1 MHCTSPPTDTSLT
14 LTNLTQIME
23 DVEMGRYVRIYL
35 DIPPSVYN
43 DISKQHSDESQKKKA
58 LCEWYL
64 NNHPSPSWKH
74 IAQYLYLHQKHDVL
88 DVLDVLRG
96 RYLKGGS
103 ACCYICYHMTCS
115 IVLHVQSLN
124 HTSL

>member
-1 MHCTSPPTDTSLT
+1 MHCISPPTDTSLT

-23 DVEMGRYVRIYL
+23 DVEMDMWICPYL
-35 DIPPSVYN
+35 DIPGSVYY
-43 DISKQHSDESQKKKA
+43 DISKQHYDESQKKKA

-74 IAQYLYLHQKHDVL
+74 IANALYINGDH

-103 ACCYICYHMTCS
+103 ACCYICYHMTY
-115 IVLHVQSLN
+115 VLYHMIMVL
-124 HTSL
+124 LD

>member
-1 MHCTSPPTDTSLT
+1 MHCISPPTDTSLT

-23 DVEMGRYVRIYL
+23 DVVMKDYVIRIYL
-35 DIPPSVYN
+35 DIPPSVYD
-43 DISKQHSDESQKKKA
+43 DISKQHSDESQKNKA

-74 IAQYLYLHQKHDVL
+74 IADALCLNGDH

-103 ACCYICYHMTCS
+103 ACCYICYHMTYSSSSCS
-115 IVLHVQSLN
+115 KP
-124 HTSL
+124 

>member
-1 MHCTSPPTDTSLT
+1 MHCISPPTDTSLT

-23 DVEMGRYVRIYL
+23 DVEMDKWGIHIFL
-35 DIPPSVYN
+35 DILSVSVYD
-43 DISKQHSDESQKKKA
+43 DISKQHSDESQKKKV

-64 NNHPSPSWKH
+64 NNHPSPSWRH
-74 IAQYLYLHQKHDVL
+74 IADALYCNDYH

-103 ACCYICYHMTCS
+103 ACCYIC
-115 IVLHVQSLN
+115 
-124 HTSL
+124 

>member
-1 MHCTSPPTDTSLT
+1 MHCISPPTDTSLT

-23 DVEMGRYVRIYL
+23 DVVMNKYVRLYL
-35 DIPPSVYN
+35 NIPTSVYN
-43 DISKQHSDESQKKKA
+43 DISKQHSDEFQKKKA

-64 NNHPSPSWKH
+64 NNHPSPSWRH
-74 IAQYLYLHQKHDVL
+74 IADALYINDHH

-103 ACCYICYHMTCS
+103 ACCYICYHMTYS
-115 IVLHVQSLN
+115 S
-124 HTSL
+124 SSSSKP